1 MTDIE
6 YLKKYFPGK
15 LEDGIRMLEEGLP
28 VQYIVGNV
36 NFYGNTIKVNP
47 DVLIPRFETEL
58 LVSKTIDYIKEYFDR
73 DVKIL
78 DIGTGS
84 GAIAIAL
91 KKSLDAEVD
100 AVDISVKALETA
112 RINAT
117 LNSVQINF
125 FESDMLDGVIDKY
138 DVIISNPPYIR
149 FDEEIEDI
157 VRNNEPAIALF
168 AGENG
173 LEFYEKILKDA
184 ALRINE
190 KAIIAFEIGKDQ
202 GEDITR
208 IVKKYFK
215 EAKVKVEKDLPGL
228 DRYLF
233 IFI

>member
-125 FESDMLDGVIDKY
+125 FESDMLDRVIDKY

-202 GEDITR
+202 CEYITR
-208 IVKKYFK
+208 IAKKYFK
-215 EAKVKVEKDLPGL
+215 ESKVKVEKDLPGL

>member
-100 AVDISVKALETA
+100 AVDISIKALETA

-117 LNSVQINF
+117 LNSAQINF

-173 LEFYEKILKDA
+173 LEFYAKILKNA

-208 IVKKYFK
+208 IAKKFFK

>member
-73 DVKIL
+73 DVEIL
-78 DIGTGS
+78 DVGTGS

-138 DVIISNPPYIR
+138 DVIISNPPYIEYLMKR
-149 FDEEIEDI
+149 
-157 VRNNEPAIALF
+157 
-168 AGENG
+168 
-173 LEFYEKILKDA
+173 
-184 ALRINE
+184 LRI
-190 KAIIAFEIGKDQ
+190 
-202 GEDITR
+202 
-208 IVKKYFK
+208 
-215 EAKVKVEKDLPGL
+215 L
-228 DRYLF
+228 
-233 IFI
+233 